1 MCKKKT
7 RAWSDNVQD
16 VRTVGKCIEKS
27 NYAKALCSMRKV
39 IFTIRYHQL
48 QEDTF
53 VKQAKR
59 VADFL

>member
-1 MCKKKT
+1 M
-7 RAWSDNVQD
+7 
-16 VRTVGKCIEKS
+16 RTVGKCIEKS